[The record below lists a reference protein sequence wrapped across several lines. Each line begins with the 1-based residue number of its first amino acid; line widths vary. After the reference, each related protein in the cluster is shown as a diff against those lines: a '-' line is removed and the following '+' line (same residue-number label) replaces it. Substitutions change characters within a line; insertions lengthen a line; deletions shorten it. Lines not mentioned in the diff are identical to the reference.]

1 MGGYLTATEVLSV
14 SKEKDN
20 SHTIKELDGTETD
33 KTEATES
40 DSVQPDRGEELQQSL
55 AAKTEEAQALQD
67 KYLRLAAEF
76 ENYKRLAQREQR
88 EVLRFANEN
97 ILKELLPVLD
107 NLERAIECSKGSQE
121 RDALVQGVELTLK
134 QFLETL
140 TKFGVRPLASVG
152 QAFDPSYHQAVSQVQ
167 SSSAPSNTVIEEY
180 QKGYLLHDRVVRP
193 AMVAVA
199 IPPALGAADAS
210 DSGDAGI
217 REAPEGPDGPPVD
230 AAK

>member
-1 MGGYLTATEVLSV
+1 M
-14 SKEKDN
+14 SKEKEN
-20 SHTIKELDGTETD
+20 LHTIKELDDTGTD
-33 KTEATES
+33 KTEAAES
-40 DSVQPDRGEELQQSL
+40 DSVRPDPGEELQQSL

-140 TKFGVRPLASVG
+140 TKFGVRPVASVG

-193 AMVAVA
+193 AMVAVV

-217 REAPEGPDGPPVD
+217 REAPEGPDGPPFD
-230 AAK
+230 AAT

>member
-1 MGGYLTATEVLSV
+1 MSQE
-14 SKEKDN
+14 EEN
-20 SHTIKELDGTETD
+20 SHTIKELGCTAAD
-33 KTEATES
+33 KRDAAES
-40 DSVQPDRGEELQQSL
+40 DSGRSDQGDELQQSL

-88 EVLRFANEN
+88 EVSRFANEN

-107 NLERAIECSKGSQE
+107 NLERAIQCSKDSQE
-121 RDALVQGVELTLK
+121 RDGLLQGVELTLK

-140 TKFGVRPLASVG
+140 TKFGVRAVASVG

-199 IPPALGAADAS
+199 IAPALGAADAS
-210 DSGDAGI
+210 DSGDAGN
-217 REAPEGPDGPPVD
+217 REAPESPDGPPVD
-230 AAK
+230 A

>member
-14 SKEKDN
+14 SKEKEN
-20 SHTIKELDGTETD
+20 LHTIKELDGTGTD
-33 KTEATES
+33 KTEAAES
-40 DSVQPDRGEELQQSL
+40 DSVRPDPGEELQQSL

-140 TKFGVRPLASVG
+140 TKFGVRPVASVG

-193 AMVAVA
+193 AMVAVV

-217 REAPEGPDGPPVD
+217 CEAPEGPDGPPFD

>member
-14 SKEKDN
+14 SKEKEN
-20 SHTIKELDGTETD
+20 SHIIQELDGTGTE
-33 KTEATES
+33 KTEVAEP
-40 DSVQPDRGEELQQSL
+40 DSLRPDPGEELQQSL

-88 EVLRFANEN
+88 EVLRFANEH
-97 ILKELLPVLD
+97 ILREVLPVLD

-140 TKFGVRPLASVG
+140 TKFGVRPVASVG
-152 QAFDPSYHQAVSQVQ
+152 QAFDPAYHQAVSQVQ
-167 SSSAPSNTVIEEY
+167 SSSAPSNTVMEEY

-199 IPPALGAADAS
+199 IPPALGAVDAS